1 MPALRLPGLAIVT
14 ILAIA
19 ACAPVSASTGAA
31 STGAASTGAASTGGT
46 ARIAATAL
54 PAAGTRPGYAP
65 YVETWLP
72 GTLPAIGRASGAR
85 NLTLAFL
92 QTARTG
98 SCTLTWDGDASLA
111 VTGKHYAGQI
121 HAVRKAGGSV
131 IPSFGGAVADGDGTD
146 IADSCASVPA
156 IAADYESVIRIYRVT
171 ALDMDVESSSLT
183 NRAGL
188 TRRSEALALLQQW
201 AARTH
206 RRVRIYVT
214 LPVTPAGLTA
224 ADQTVL
230 TSARSHGVQVAAVNI
245 MAFDY
250 FQGTAVVNMAAAA
263 IGALRSTHAQ
273 LARLYTRLSPARI
286 WRLQAITLLPGVD
299 DDPAKN
305 EVTSLANA
313 AAVLA
318 YARSHSVGRI
328 SVWALQRD
336 NGGCPGTPDSNTCS
350 GINQPRW
357 AFSRLLETGS

>member
-1 MPALRLPGLAIVT
+1 MPALRLPGLALVT
-14 ILAIA
+14 LLAIA
-19 ACAPVSASTGAA
+19 ACAPVSASPMRPGP
-31 STGAASTGAASTGGT
+31 
-46 ARIAATAL
+46 AATGRTTATGRTAAAAL
-54 PAAGTRPGYAP
+54 PAAGTRPSYAP

-72 GTLPAIGRASGAR
+72 GTLSAIGRASGAR

-111 VTGKHYAGQI
+111 IARQHYAGQI

-131 IPSFGGAVADGDGTD
+131 IPSFGGAVADGDGTE

-156 IAADYESVIRIYRVT
+156 IAADYESVIRIYHVT

-183 NRAGL
+183 NQAGL
-188 TRRSEALALLQQW
+188 TRRSAALALLQHW

-224 ADQTVL
+224 ADQMVL
-230 TSARSHGVQVAAVNI
+230 SSARSHGVQLAAVNI

-250 FQGTAVVNMAAAA
+250 FQGTAAVNMAAAA
-263 IGALRSTHAQ
+263 ISALRSTHAQ
-273 LARLYTRLSPARI
+273 LARLYTRLSQARV
-286 WRLQAITLLPGVD
+286 WQLEAITLLPGVD

-350 GINQPRW
+350 GLNQPRW
-357 AFSRLLETGS
+357 AFSRLLEAGSG